1 MVFSKFEN
9 FSKFKIR
16 PYLDVGRGS
25 TPIDV
30 FLVSPYVRK
39 IVIWVYIF
47 AIFLF
52 VVCVLESCLDLLFVS
67 DSYFV

>member
-1 MVFSKFEN
+1 M
-9 FSKFKIR
+9 
-16 PYLDVGRGS
+16 YLDVGRGS